1 MTIPSSSVSV
11 RRWVAEPPPRDVAG
25 AIERLARTDDVRY
38 VAVMP
43 DVHLSREVCTGTVL
57 ATRQRLY
64 PQAVGNDLGCGM
76 AALRFECPA
85 ALFGEERAAARLLAG
100 LYRTVPALRHP
111 RATLRA
117 RLPDGLMAA
126 ELSHPQ
132 LEKLKHRDGRV
143 QFATLGRGNH
153 FLEFQADQEDGLWLM
168 VHSGSR
174 AIGQAIAT
182 HHLRQAQPANTGLLY
197 LDAESEAGHA
207 YLRDLCW
214 ACSYAEQSRHAI
226 MDAVAALMKELFN
239 IETDPASILHCNHNH
254 VRRETHFGTEF
265 WLHRKGAVSA
275 AAGEPGIIP
284 GSMGAA
290 SFHVRG
296 RGNDRSLCS
305 SSHGAGRRLSRTE
318 ARALIRPEALERQLH
333 GVWFD
338 HRLAHALLE
347 EAPAAYKDI
356 HDVMR
361 AQRELTRIV
370 RQLRPVLSYK
380 AGGQ

>member
-1 MTIPSSSVSV
+1 V
-11 RRWVAEPPPRDVAG
+11 RQWLAEPLPRDVAL
-25 AIERLARTDDVRY
+25 ALERLARTEDVRH

-43 DVHLSREVCTGTVL
+43 DVHLSRDVCTGTVL
-57 ATRQRLY
+57 ATGQRLY
-64 PQAVGNDLGCGM
+64 PQAVGSDLGCGM

-85 ALFGEERAAARLLAG
+85 HLLAEERAAARLLAG

-111 RATLRA
+111 RATMREHLA
-117 RLPDGLMAA
+117 GGLVADA
-126 ELSHPQ
+126 LSQPT

-153 FLEFQADQEDGLWLM
+153 FLEFQGDQDGALWLM

-182 HHLRQAQPANTGLLY
+182 HHLRQAEPANTGLLY
-197 LDAESEAGHA
+197 LEADSESGRA
-207 YLRDLCW
+207 YLQDLRW
-214 ACSYAEQSRHAI
+214 ACTYAEESRAA
-226 MDAVAALMKELFN
+226 MMEAVAVLMEELFGAAADRDSV
-239 IETDPASILHCNHNH
+239 IHCSHNQ
-254 VRRETHFGTEF
+254 VRRETHFGEDL
-265 WLHRKGAVSA
+265 WVHRKGAVSA
-275 AAGEPGIIP
+275 RAEEPAIIP
-284 GSMGAA
+284 GSMGSA
-290 SFHVRG
+290 SFHVTG
-296 RGNDRSLCS
+296 RGNVESLCS

-318 ARALIRPEALERQLH
+318 ARQRIQAGDLERQLH

-338 HRLAHALLE
+338 HRLAHALRE

-356 HDVMR
+356 QDVMR

-380 AGGQ
+380 GT